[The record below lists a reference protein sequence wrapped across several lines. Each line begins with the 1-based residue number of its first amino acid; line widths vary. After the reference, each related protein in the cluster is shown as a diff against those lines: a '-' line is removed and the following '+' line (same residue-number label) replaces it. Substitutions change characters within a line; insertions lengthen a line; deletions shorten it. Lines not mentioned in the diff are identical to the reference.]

1 MPRTPPALIAF
12 QGEAGAY
19 SDLACRSAYPRMR
32 TLPCASFD
40 EAFAAVQKG
49 RARLAMIPIENST
62 AGRVADAHHLMPDAG
77 LHIVGEWFQPVR
89 HQLLA
94 PKGATLRTIRTVQ
107 SHVQALDQCRGTTR
121 RLGLRRVVGSDTAGS
136 AAEIAASGDVT
147 RAAIA
152 SSLAGKLYGLA
163 TLKANIEDDHSN
175 TTRMLVLSR
184 TPRMAKPGKGRVI
197 TTAPSPRRASTP
209 TSRAIPRSARCSWRS
224 RNCASTPATCAS
236 SASTRAIRSAT
247 GSADAPQPA
256 VIRRMSRRGRAW
268 SPPGHA
274 QPRGHM
280 ARDRQACGR

>member
-184 TPRMAKPGKGRVI
+184 TPRMARPGKGRVI
-197 TTAPSPRRASTP
+197 TTFVFQVRNVPAALYKALGGFATSGVNMTKLESYMVGGSFTATRFYVDVEGHPAQRPLQLALEELRFYASDL
-209 TSRAIPRSARCSWRS
+209 RIL
-224 RNCASTPATCAS
+224 
-236 SASTRAIRSAT
+236 
-247 GSADAPQPA
+247 G
-256 VIRRMSRRGRAW
+256 VY
-268 SPPGHA
+268 PGH
-274 QPRGHM
+274 PF
-280 ARDRQACGR
+280 RDRQR